1 MKAYRL
7 GKHRMNCRILLD
19 SKKRNAL
26 QDSLHSENTTIKD
39 PYHFVLHVVNSNITN
54 LNNGGIPV
62 W

>member
-1 MKAYRL
+1 
-7 GKHRMNCRILLD
+7 MNCRILLD